1 MTEQVGQASN
11 QVKRPL
17 RYGLIS
23 ILLGLAGVGCFVV
36 MVKFDKVEKMSW
48 LGHLGGMAF
57 ILLELMAFYAALL
70 GAIRVA
76 WCAATE
82 KGRTL
87 LNPGDVMLLILGGG
101 LPLFFIVQ
109 AVHSIMP
116 TRHGRAE
123 IIAQQVFGAEMEEL
137 GEAMAAYSRAHD
149 GKYPTP
155 EKWCDVLMTE
165 AENLPPGSLRYLRGK
180 TGHCHLAMNPLAD
193 PCSAPE
199 VVLLFECHEG
209 WNQCGGPEMLVLRHQ
224 HGRSCAVLF
233 GNGHVEFIEA
243 EKVPLLRWEGKAS
256 GIRQQAAPTS
266 QEQPQPP

>member
-1 MTEQVGQASN
+1 MTEPAEQGSN
-11 QVKRPL
+11 QTKRSL
-17 RYGLIS
+17 RYGLVS

-36 MVKFDKVEKMSW
+36 MVRFDKVEKMSW

-57 ILLELMAFYAALL
+57 ILLELMAFYAALI
-70 GAIRVA
+70 GAIRAA
-76 WCAATE
+76 WLAATE

-109 AVHSIMP
+109 AVHSMMP
-116 TRHGRAE
+116 TRHGHAE
-123 IIAQQVFGAEMEEL
+123 IIAQHVYGAEMEKL
-137 GEAMAAYSRAHD
+137 GEAMAAYSLAHD
-149 GKYPTP
+149 GKYPPP

-165 AENLPPGSLRYLRGK
+165 AENLPPGSLRCLRAKMGR
-180 TGHCHLAMNPLAD
+180 CHLAMNPLAD
-193 PCSAPE
+193 PCSAPD

-224 HGRSCAVLF
+224 HGESCAVLLM
-233 GNGHVEFIEA
+233 NGHVEFIEA

-266 QEQPQPP
+266 PERPQHP